1 MCIGV
6 TKVIHNNLCYT
17 TIVLFYHFHYEMDYP
32 NRPAQQIN
40 YLYRSKLREDPGE
53 EQSAP
58 RDQEQSAP
66 KEEEKEK
73 KEEKEEEREHHLPN
87 PSQQPVLDVY
97 YELNPATS
105 ALDLLLRVTTQP
117 IDIVYNEDIIDRW
130 VIV

>member
-6 TKVIHNNLCYT
+6 NKVIHNNLCYT

-66 KEEEKEK
+66 KEE
-73 KEEKEEEREHHLPN
+73 KEEKEHHLPN

-130 VIV
+130 VLV